1 MRPGA
6 SKNINRREGLSIFSD
21 QSRRKDPCLDPK
33 LLIGLKT
40 GMKNRYR
47 IPSEKTFR
55 IEEEIKRSRFIAT
68 VGHTP
73 DVESAKAFISEIREE
88 FPDATH
94 NCWAY
99 AAGPPGDTAR
109 VGYSDDGE
117 PHGTAGRPMLQ
128 ALLYGGVGEVACVVT
143 RYFGGIK
150 LGAGGLVRAYSGI
163 TADAL
168 RQSPVKEKII
178 PARYEI
184 ILDYSRITL
193 FKRLLPKF
201 EAAIVEERFGTD
213 AEFKVLLPEEH
224 SQRFITE
231 LCEMTDGEVLVTDL
245 DAGSG
250 KDFSD

>member
-1 MRPGA
+1 
-6 SKNINRREGLSIFSD
+6 
-21 QSRRKDPCLDPK
+21 
-33 LLIGLKT
+33 
-40 GMKNRYR
+40 MKKRYQ
-47 IPSEKTFR
+47 IPSETIFR

-73 DVESAKAFISEIREE
+73 DVESAKAFISAIREE

-128 ALLYGGVGEVACVVT
+128 ALLYGSVGEIACVVT

-163 TADAL
+163 TSAAL
-168 RQSPVKEKII
+168 KQLPVKEKII
-178 PARYEI
+178 PAQYEV

-201 EAAIVEERFGTD
+201 EAIITQECFGTD

-224 SQRFITE
+224 ARNFITE
-231 LCEMTDGEVLVTDL
+231 LSEMTEGEVLITDC
-245 DAGSG
+245 DSASEAS
-250 KDFSD
+250 FAR